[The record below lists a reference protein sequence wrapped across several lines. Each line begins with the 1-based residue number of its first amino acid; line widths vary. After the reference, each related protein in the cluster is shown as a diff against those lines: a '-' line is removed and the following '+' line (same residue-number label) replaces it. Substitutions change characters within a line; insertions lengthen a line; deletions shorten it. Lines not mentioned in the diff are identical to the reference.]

1 MLNVGQREQDVRD
14 LRREIA
20 DMLRLIQRLKGDLE
34 TLIRKVGIT
43 YINTLRVQAWAHIL
57 SAQPASL
64 FLSIRKNP

>member
-1 MLNVGQREQDVRD
+1 MDAMVLNVGQREQDVRD

-57 SAQPASL
+57 SA
-64 FLSIRKNP
+64 